1 MAKIVKKLRNMM
13 KDVTKS
19 FEEELELEE
28 LKKDTEG
35 IKKMSDDFQK
45 VQQDVIKHAMGSDK

>member
-1 MAKIVKKLRNMM
+1 M

-45 VQQDVIKHAMGSDK
+45 VQQDVIKHAMGNDK